1 MNLSLLPAVT
11 TAGEAEGAS
20 SSSSITA
27 LFTDAGLPADFAK
40 LLGDQLGKELTALD
54 ASTLKSSLAATTD
67 LVADVDSGKS
77 AGGSS
82 KLNQLLA
89 TLGDISATLPA
100 GLTHAGQT
108 GEDDAPSASPAVVTA
123 GNKDRFMNL
132 DSFVRRACKK
142 TDWKIG
148 RAHV

>member
-1 MNLSLLPAVT
+1 MNLSLLPA
-11 TAGEAEGAS
+11 TATASETEGAS
-20 SSSSITA
+20 SSSSIAA

-67 LVADVDSGKS
+67 ITADVDGGKS
-77 AGGSS
+77 IGGNS

-89 TLGDISATLPA
+89 ALGDISATLPA

-108 GEDDAPSASPAVVTA
+108 G
-123 GNKDRFMNL
+123 KLLM
-132 DSFVRRACKK
+132 
-142 TDWKIG
+142 
-148 RAHV
+148 